1 MHTRTCPNFPPFLLL
16 LFLSFYSLFLPFF
29 YFCLLTLTIS
39 FFAATYL
46 HSSILPFIFN
56 GLLILLFIHFCC
68 YIHFFRSIFFIFQTS
83 SSCYRRI
90 LFFPFFVIFPFFFF
104 FSYLLPGL
112 FSSFF
117 FYLPESFK
125 RFSLSNILIVFPLTA
140 LILDIVRTEP
150 KCGRRRGLRNIA
162 RWYDR
167 LLHESALK
175 GTFF

>member
-104 FSYLLPGL
+104 FFLSSSRSVFFFFFLSPRIFQTVQSLEHFDCVPINCPNSRHRENRTQVRAPAWAQEHCKMVR
-112 FSSFF
+112 SSF
-117 FYLPESFK
+117 
-125 RFSLSNILIVFPLTA
+125 A
-140 LILDIVRTEP
+140 
-150 KCGRRRGLRNIA
+150 
-162 RWYDR
+162 
-167 LLHESALK
+167 
-175 GTFF
+175 